1 MGKAM
6 ANAIWALE
14 DGSDFSGVGNSPT
27 DDGRWKEEED
37 ASGRKERNEGI
48 REEAGRIKK
57 GFRLLLNSSRAGEA
71 NGEWEMIAR
80 LSSRAN
86 PASRAW
92 AANN

>member
-1 MGKAM
+1 MPFGLWRMEATFQELGIRQRM
-6 ANAIWALE
+6 ME
-14 DGSDFSGVGNSPT
+14 
-27 DDGRWKEEED
+27 DGRWKEEED